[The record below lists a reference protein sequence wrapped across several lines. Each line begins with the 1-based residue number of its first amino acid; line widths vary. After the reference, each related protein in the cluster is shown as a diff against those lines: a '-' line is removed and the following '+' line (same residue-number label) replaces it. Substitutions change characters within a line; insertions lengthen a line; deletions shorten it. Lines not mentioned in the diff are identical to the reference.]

1 MNNFDLNRNELE
13 VMRIAWDNPPLKP
26 GEFQEQFGWE
36 IENATL
42 RSVLR
47 GLVERGILIRKKVG
61 KAYFYRAKV
70 QRSRQLRQ
78 FVKRMADVF
87 SGGSTADLI
96 IQLLRQE
103 ELSKQEIEE
112 LKQLAEEKET
122 EAQKTLKPSE

>member
-1 MNNFDLNRNELE
+1 
-13 VMRIAWDNPPLKP
+13 
-26 GEFQEQFGWE
+26 
-36 IENATL
+36 
-42 RSVLR
+42 
-47 GLVERGILIRKKVG
+47 
-61 KAYFYRAKV
+61 
-70 QRSRQLRQ
+70 
-78 FVKRMADVF
+78 MADVF